1 MYVCGCASFVLC
13 HTFVCASLCGSV
25 IAG

>member
-1 MYVCGCASFVLC
+1 MYVCGCASCLC